1 VSGASVNSGSNSGA
15 AALSGAELAVL
26 AARFEGIASK
36 MGNTLLRTGRSGV
49 LNRAR
54 DFSCCITT
62 KGGDLLV
69 YAESLP
75 VHVLGA
81 DMLSRSMLEVHPNLK
96 PGDAF
101 LHNSPYHGNSHA
113 ADHVILIP
121 VFDRDAQ
128 HRYTMV
134 CKAHQADVGNSIPTT
149 YHAEAR
155 DVYEEGA
162 LIFPC
167 VQVQRD
173 GVDIDDII
181 RMCMMRIRVPEQ
193 WHGDYLAMLGAARIG
208 DRETLALGDEVSWEK
223 LEAFD
228 EQWLDYSEGLM
239 AASIGEL
246 PELEA
251 SALSVHDPLPGTP
264 ADGIPIRSTVRVN
277 PGDGVIE
284 VDLRDN
290 PDNLPSGLNMTE
302 STARA
307 AALIGVFN
315 SLDPSVPKNG
325 GSARRVRI
333 LLREGCVA
341 GIPRHPASCSVA
353 TTNVADRIANA
364 TQQAMA
370 KLGEGIGMAEFG
382 AFFVASS
389 AVVSGIDPRSNKPHV
404 NQIFLGGTSGAG
416 GPYSDG
422 WLTYLHAGNGGMCH
436 VDSVE
441 VSEHYQPMV
450 VHDRHIITDTEG
462 AGWRRGAPALEVE
475 YGPSD
480 GGSLTIAYVS
490 DGEKNPAVGV
500 RGGLDSV
507 PSWNVRRKPDGTQE
521 PLPQSGLVELQPGE
535 RIACLSQSGGGYGSP
550 TAREPERVRDDVLQG
565 IITPARAREIY
576 GVEISEDGELDLD
589 ETARLRSKLA

>member
-1 VSGASVNSGSNSGA
+1 MSTNGFRQPD
-15 AALSGAELAVL
+15 ALGGAELAVL

-54 DFSCCITT
+54 DFSCCVTT
-62 KGGDLLV
+62 REGDLLV

-81 DMLSRSMLEVHPNLK
+81 DMLSRSMLELHPDPE

-113 ADHVILIP
+113 ADHVILVP
-121 VFDRDAQ
+121 VFDAAGT

-149 YHAEAR
+149 YHAEAK

-167 VQVQRD
+167 VRVQRD
-173 GVDIDDII
+173 GADIDDII

-193 WHGDYLAMLGAARIG
+193 WYGDYLGMVGAGRIG
-208 DRETLALGDEVSWEK
+208 ERETLALGEEVGWDA

-228 EQWLDYSEGLM
+228 QQWLDYSERRM
-239 AASIGEL
+239 AEAIAEL

-251 SALSVHDPLPGTP
+251 SAVSTHDPLPGTP
-264 ADGIPIRSTVRVN
+264 PEGIPIRSTVRVL
-277 PGDGVIE
+277 PDDGVVE

-290 PDNLPSGLNMTE
+290 PDNLQTGLNMTE

-315 SLDPSVPKNG
+315 SLDPEVPKNG
-325 GSARRVRI
+325 GSARRIRI

-341 GIPRHPASCSVA
+341 GVPQHPASCSCA
-353 TTNVADRIANA
+353 TTNVADRIANS

-370 KLGEGIGMAEFG
+370 KLGHGIGMAEFG
-382 AFFVASS
+382 TFFVASS
-389 AVVSGIDPRSNKPHV
+389 AVVSGVDPRTGKPHV
-404 NQIFLGGTSGAG
+404 NQIFLGGTAGAA

-441 VSEHYQPMV
+441 VSEHYQPPL
-450 VHDRHIITDTEG
+450 VHGRHIVPDTEG
-462 AGWRRGAPALEVE
+462 AGWRRGAPALQVD
-475 YGPSD
+475 YGPL
-480 GGSLTIAYVS
+480 GEGQLTVAYVS

-500 RGGLDSV
+500 RGGHDSV
-507 PSWNVRRKPDGTQE
+507 PSRNVRCEGSEQKE
-521 PLPQSGLVELQPGE
+521 KLKQSGLAELAPGE
-535 RIACLSQSGGGYGSP
+535 HISCLAQSGGGYGP
-550 TAREPERVRDDVLQG
+550 PEEREPERVLRDVVQG
-565 IITPARAREIY
+565 IVSRERAREVY
-576 GVEISEDGELDLD
+576 LVAISDDGEFDAE
-589 ETARLRSKLA
+589 ETTRLRA

>member
-1 VSGASVNSGSNSGA
+1 MSGDGA
-15 AALSGAELAVL
+15 RKEGLGGAELAVL

-62 KGGDLLV
+62 STGDLIV

-81 DMLSRSMLEVHPNLK
+81 DMLSRSMLELHPDAK

-113 ADHVILIP
+113 ADHVILVP
-121 VFDRDAQ
+121 VFDAGGT

-134 CKAHQADVGNSIPTT
+134 CKAHQADIGNSIPTT
-149 YHAEAR
+149 YHAEAK
-155 DVYEEGA
+155 DVYEEGP

-173 GVDIDDII
+173 GKDIDDIV

-193 WHGDYLAMLGAARIG
+193 WHGDYLGMVGAGRIG
-208 DRETLALGDEVSWEK
+208 EREMLALGEEVGWDA

-228 EQWLDYSEGLM
+228 QQWLDYSEKRMG
-239 AASIGEL
+239 AAIALL
-246 PELEA
+246 PETEA
-251 SALSVHDPLPGTP
+251 SAVSTHDPLPGTP
-264 ADGIPIRSTVRVN
+264 PDGIPVRSTVRVL
-277 PGDGVIE
+277 PREGVVE

-302 STARA
+302 ATARA
-307 AALIGVFN
+307 AALVGVFN

-325 GSARRVRI
+325 GSGRRIRI

-341 GIPRHPASCSVA
+341 GIPAHPASCSCA

-370 KLGEGIGMAEFG
+370 QVGKGIGMAEFG
-382 AFFVASS
+382 AFFTASS
-389 AVVSGIDPRSNKPHV
+389 AVVSGVDPRSGNPHV
-404 NQIFLGGTSGAG
+404 NQIFLGGSAGAA

-441 VSEHYQPMV
+441 VAEHYQPLL
-450 VHDRHIITDTEG
+450 VHGRHIVPDTEG
-462 AGWRRGAPALEVE
+462 AGWRRGAPALQVD
-475 YGPSD
+475 YGPI
-480 GGSLTIAYVS
+480 GECELTVAYVS

-500 RGGLDSV
+500 QGGLDSV
-507 PSWNVRRKPDGTQE
+507 PSWNVRRTADKRQE
-521 PLPQSGLVELQPGE
+521 ILPRSGLIELSAGE
-535 RIACLSQSGGGYGSP
+535 RISCLNQSGGGYGLP
-550 TAREPERVRDDVLQG
+550 VDREPERVLRDVVQG
-565 IITPARAREIY
+565 VVTRERARDIY
-576 GVEISEDGELDLD
+576 RVVINDAGELDLD
-589 ETARLRSKLA
+589 ATARLRAGA

>member
-1 VSGASVNSGSNSGA
+1 M
-15 AALSGAELAVL
+15 L

-62 KGGDLLV
+62 REGDLLV

-81 DMLSRSMLEVHPNLK
+81 DMLSRSMLELHPDAK

-113 ADHVILIP
+113 ADHVILVP
-121 VFDRDAQ
+121 VFDADGT

-149 YHAEAR
+149 YHAEAK

-173 GVDIDDII
+173 GADIDDII

-193 WHGDYLAMLGAARIG
+193 WHGDYLGMVGAGRIG
-208 DRETLALGDEVSWEK
+208 EREALALGEEVGWDA

-228 EQWLDYSEGLM
+228 KQWLDYSERR
-239 AASIGEL
+239 IGEAISEL

-251 SALSVHDPLPGTP
+251 SAVSTHDPLPGTP
-264 ADGIPIRSTVRVN
+264 PDGIPIRSTVRVL
-277 PGDGVIE
+277 PDEGVLE

-290 PDNLPSGLNMTE
+290 PDNLQTGLNMTE
-302 STARA
+302 ATARA
-307 AALIGVFN
+307 AALVGVFN
-315 SLDPSVPKNG
+315 SLDPNVPKNG
-325 GSARRVRI
+325 GSGRRIRI
-333 LLREGCVA
+333 LLREGSVA
-341 GIPRHPASCSVA
+341 GIPKHPASCSCA
-353 TTNVADRIANA
+353 TTNVADRIANS

-370 KLGEGIGMAEFG
+370 KLGHGIGMAEFG
-382 AFFVASS
+382 TFFVASS
-389 AVVSGIDPRSNKPHV
+389 AVVSGIDPRTGKPHV
-404 NQIFLGGTSGAG
+404 NQIFLGGSSGAA

-441 VSEHYQPMV
+441 VSEHYQPLL
-450 VHDRHIITDTEG
+450 VHGRHIVPDTEG
-462 AGWRRGAPALEVE
+462 AGWRRGAPALQVD
-475 YGPSD
+475 YGPL
-480 GGSLTIAYVS
+480 GEGELTVAYVS

-500 RGGLDSV
+500 RGGHDSV
-507 PSWNVRRKPDGTQE
+507 PSWNVRCEGSERKE
-521 PLPQSGLVELQPGE
+521 ALKQSGLVELAAGE
-535 RIACLSQSGGGYGSP
+535 HISCLSQSGGGYGP
-550 TAREPERVRDDVLQG
+550 PEEREPERVLRDVVQG
-565 IITPARAREIY
+565 IVSRERAREVYLVAIAD
-576 GVEISEDGELDLD
+576 DGELDAE
-589 ETARLRSKLA
+589 ETARLRAG